1 MLSQYKIAW
10 QAPRFWEREYN
21 IYGGIS
27 FLNQTVDLVWY
38 PSDRL
43 FSSHGVLLAGFN
55 FETDEAG
62 KPTGFGRL
70 ESVAA
75 KLAASRAAV
84 EKLHPGHGRQLTQ
97 PIYVS
102 WPSIPYSLGSIANTH
117 LESTQ
122 AAYNQLHQPE
132 GCIFFAGDYL
142 SQLTGWQEGAALS
155 ARRVVERNRRSRLA
169 QRVSAVVCPPTLG
182 ASVSNATPPDE
193 GLSHPLPGR
202 LSPQRLHAS
211 ALLKRIHAV
220 SHPGK
225 YNPEPTMAEACN
237 FRDATSWPPPAPC
250 RCLPPRRP

>member
-10 QAPRFWEREYN
+10 QSPRFWEREYN

-43 FSSHGVLLAGFN
+43 FSSHGVLIAGFN

-70 ESVAA
+70 GSVAA

-84 EKLHPGHGRQLTQ
+84 EKLHPGHGKQLSQ
-97 PIYVS
+97 PIYIS

-155 ARRVVERNRRSRLA
+155 ARRVVSEIA
-169 QRVSAVVCPPTLG
+169 DRVSASRNG
-182 ASVSNATPPDE
+182 
-193 GLSHPLPGR
+193 
-202 LSPQRLHAS
+202 
-211 ALLKRIHAV
+211 
-220 SHPGK
+220 
-225 YNPEPTMAEACN
+225 
-237 FRDATSWPPPAPC
+237 
-250 RCLPPRRP
+250 